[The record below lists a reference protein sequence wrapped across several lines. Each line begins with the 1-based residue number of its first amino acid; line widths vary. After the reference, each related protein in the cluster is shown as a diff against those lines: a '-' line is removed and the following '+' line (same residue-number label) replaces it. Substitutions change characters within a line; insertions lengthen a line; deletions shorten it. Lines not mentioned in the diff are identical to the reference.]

1 MMARPQRIDDAPP
14 APENS
19 ASARERKVPHPS
31 PLAPRPSQS
40 RASAQPVL
48 SLRDVDVRLGGRTVL
63 RGVSVDVAPGEFV
76 GVIGANGAGKT
87 TLLRVILGLT
97 PIDAGRVEV
106 LGTPIR
112 RGNRAI
118 GYVPQKMQ
126 IDPDTPLRGRDLVAL
141 GLDGER
147 WGLPLPSRRRRE
159 RVEEALRAV
168 GALHYADAP
177 VGRLSGG
184 EQQRL
189 LIAQALLTEPRVLL
203 LDEPLSSLDLRSAN
217 EVVQLVAR
225 IGRERG
231 VAVLLVA
238 HDMNP
243 LLGVMDR
250 VLYLAEGRSAIG
262 PVGEVV
268 RGEVLSRLYGYP
280 VEVLHVR
287 GRILVVAGD
296 EVIVTGGPCETGD
309 CAEHAIYP
317 AGAARA

>member
-1 MMARPQRIDDAPP
+1 MALHTLPQS
-14 APENS
+14 S
-19 ASARERKVPHPS
+19 AEP
-31 PLAPRPSQS
+31 
-40 RASAQPVL
+40 PVL
-48 SLRDVDVRLGGRTVL
+48 SLDGITVRLGGREIL
-63 RGVSVDVAPGEFV
+63 RDVSVAVHPGEFV

-87 TLLRVILGLT
+87 TLLRVILGLLRA
-97 PIDAGRVEV
+97 DAGAVRV
-106 LGTPIR
+106 LDRPIQ
-112 RGNRAI
+112 RGNRAV
-118 GYVPQKMQ
+118 GYVPQKAQ

-147 WGLPLPSRRRRE
+147 WGLPLPNRRRRE
-159 RVEEALRAV
+159 RIDEVLRAV
-168 GALHYADAP
+168 NALHYADAP

-189 LIAQALLTEPRVLL
+189 LIAQALLTNPRVLL
-203 LDEPLSSLDLRSAN
+203 LDEPLSNLDLRNAN
-217 EVVQLVAR
+217 DVVQLVAR

-262 PVGEVV
+262 PVEEVV

-280 VEVLHVR
+280 VDVLHVR

-296 EVIVTGGPCETGD
+296 EVLGTGGPCETGD
-309 CAEHAIYP
+309 CAE
-317 AGAARA
+317 GAASERAYPVRAARP